1 MWRNLFSSDT
11 AAFVS
16 RVHSGDMSPNV
27 QVGIRCP
34 FKINNQR
41 MKTLVEQKPYYNV
54 REMSQIM
61 IVSVSAI
68 SDNLKKFSKMKNVD
82 K

>member
-1 MWRNLFSSDT
+1 
-11 AAFVS
+11 
-16 RVHSGDMSPNV
+16 
-27 QVGIRCP
+27 
-34 FKINNQR
+34 